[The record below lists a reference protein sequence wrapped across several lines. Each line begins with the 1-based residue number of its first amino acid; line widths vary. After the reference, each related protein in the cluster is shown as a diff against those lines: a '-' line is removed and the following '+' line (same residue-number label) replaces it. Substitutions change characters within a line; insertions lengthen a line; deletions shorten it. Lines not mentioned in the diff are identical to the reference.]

1 MTKLLKE
8 TLNSIL
14 NEGAKIPMRVS
25 GINKD
30 GDMYEVRLQ
39 LDIDTSEIEA
49 AFVDVEQIISS
60 FDEDHDVQKGSKKG
74 YDIPFIEGGFSRN
87 GYYDSDIIND
97 IANKV
102 PEIILPESDKGEEI
116 GIGHEQLHVN
126 NGTSG
131 EPFVFTVDINGE
143 LVKFYISLEYELPR
157 ARFHFDKTAKM
168 KKIMNKIARMFR
180 QGKATKYRYR
190 LDDIG
195 DDVGLFTS
203 NRADMEA
210 RGYVGDAQLF
220 VRSRVVSGMIKLTM
234 DCEFYTPNVD
244 GDAVR
249 VALDG
254 LKSKL

>member
-126 NGTSG
+126 NGTIKSIYHI
-131 EPFVFTVDINGE
+131 FHHYYTKTVLICDIWVMYVRI
-143 LVKFYISLEYELPR
+143 VKIQQL
-157 ARFHFDKTAKM
+157 
-168 KKIMNKIARMFR
+168 KKH
-180 QGKATKYRYR
+180 Y
-190 LDDIG
+190 
-195 DDVGLFTS
+195 
-203 NRADMEA
+203 
-210 RGYVGDAQLF
+210 
-220 VRSRVVSGMIKLTM
+220 
-234 DCEFYTPNVD
+234 
-244 GDAVR
+244 
-249 VALDG
+249 
-254 LKSKL
+254 